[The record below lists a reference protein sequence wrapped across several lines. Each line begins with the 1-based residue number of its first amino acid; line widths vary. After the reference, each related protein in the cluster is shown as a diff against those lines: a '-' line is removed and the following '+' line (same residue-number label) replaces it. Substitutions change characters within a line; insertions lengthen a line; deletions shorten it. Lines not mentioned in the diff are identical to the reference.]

1 MKAKELVDEL
11 NRRVTEG
18 ASFSDKILCAR
29 AADLIEAQAKA
40 IEELRGKFAPI
51 AHYLELRRQKP
62 MDQLGDTIHAVN
74 IGSQWEAEL
83 LLSDMINFADAL
95 APHSKEGEQG

>member
-1 MKAKELVDEL
+1 MKASELVERL
-11 NRRVTEG
+11 RG
-18 ASFSDKILCAR
+18 AMFDSADRKE

-51 AHYLELRRQKP
+51 AHYLEMRRQKP

-83 LLSDMINFADAL
+83 MLSDMFNFADAL
-95 APHSKEGEQG
+95 ASHSKEGEQG